1 MAYVSLSDMKRTL
14 RSALCVTAA
23 GVLAGGLLYLNSS
36 KAPVASLQ
44 AEVQSAAEP
53 VVEQIKGVLAPMETA
68 AATVAGSVK
77 GWVTGVAPQRPG
89 TPVVLLSEPVV
100 ILGAPS
106 GNEALPK
113 GTPVRILKHQGAYVQ
128 VQHQSRVITIPRT
141 AMVLGAYRPN

>member
-23 GVLAGGLLYLNSS
+23 GVLAGGLFYLNSS
-36 KAPVASLQ
+36 KAPVALQ
-44 AEVQSAAEP
+44 AEVQAAAAP
-53 VVEQIKGVLAPMETA
+53 VVDQIKGVLAPVETA
-68 AATVAGSVK
+68 AAKVAESVT
-77 GWVTGVAPQRPG
+77 GWVTGAAPQRPG
-89 TPVVLLSEPVV
+89 APVVLLSENVV
-100 ILGAPS
+100 ILGAS
-106 GNEALPK
+106 TGNESLPK